1 MARGARRK
9 PQKEHEWGV
18 TSYRSLGSDIE
29 PGTHQPV
36 DARAIDPNFWITAPA
51 ARMETGE
58 ESDVPAL
65 AAALFRDFFEPD
77 LFDEEV
83 PAGGTTSRFLN
94 YLGADR

>member
-1 MARGARRK
+1 MSVAA
-9 PQKEHEWGV
+9 
-18 TSYRSLGSDIE
+18 
-29 PGTHQPV
+29 
-36 DARAIDPNFWITAPA
+36 TAVSE
-51 ARMETGE
+51 ETGE